1 MNENIVLCGFMGC
14 GKTTVGKALAKKTGM
29 SLVDTDKYIEEK
41 ENMTISDIF
50 KVYGEEYFREL
61 EHKACVELAG
71 KSNLI
76 IATGGGALT
85 YERNVNALKKSCV
98 IVLIDVPVD
107 VLYKRLEFDTT
118 RPLLQRADKKEAMT
132 ELYNKRM
139 PVYKKASDI
148 VIDGNASPI
157 CVADSIIKAIK
168 E

>member
-61 EHKACVELAG
+61 EHKACVELAD

-85 YERNVNALKKSCV
+85 FERNVNALKKSCV
-98 IVLIDVPVD
+98 IVLLDVPVD

-157 CVADSIIKAIK
+157 CVADRIIKAV
-168 E
+168 EE

>member
-50 KVYGEEYFREL
+50 KVYGEGYFREL
-61 EHKACVELAG
+61 EHKACVELAD

-85 YERNVNALKKSCV
+85 FERNVNALKKSCV
-98 IVLIDVPVD
+98 IVLLDVPVD

-118 RPLLQRADKKEAMT
+118 RPLLQRADKKEAMA

-148 VIDGNASPI
+148 VIDGDASPI
-157 CVADSIIKAIK
+157 CVANRIIKSIK

>member
-61 EHKACVELAG
+61 EHKACVELAD

-85 YERNVNALKKSCV
+85 FERNVNALKKSCV
-98 IVLIDVPVD
+98 IVLLDVPVD

-139 PVYKKASDI
+139 PIYKKASDI
-148 VIDGNASPI
+148 VINGNASPI
-157 CVADSIIKAIK
+157 CVADSIIKAI
-168 E
+168 EE

>member
-41 ENMTISDIF
+41 ENMTISEIF
-50 KVYGEEYFREL
+50 DKHGEEYFREL
-61 EHKACVELAG
+61 EHKACIELAG

-85 YERNVNALKKSCV
+85 YERNVKAFKQTCKIIL
-98 IVLIDVPVD
+98 LDVPVD
-107 VLYKRLEFDTT
+107 VLYERLKFDTT

-139 PVYKKASDI
+139 PLYKKASDI
-148 VIDGNASPI
+148 VIDGNASPFS
-157 CVADSIIKAIK
+157 VTDSIIKAV
-168 E
+168 EQ